1 MRRIV
6 LHACIAVLALF
17 VLTPG
22 FAAPAT
28 ADETAPARGHHHHD
42 HDDRGDDDHDD
53 DTDTAPV
60 AIEGADLQALIML
73 GWTGPGSRISVDVV
87 VQNAGPGAS
96 SGYALVFAPELGTDR
111 SVTAG
116 EACAV
121 RSEGGF
127 TCSGGALPAGESQ
140 THRFS
145 FAPAGESEAWPPFW
159 FATVTGNEPD
169 PEPGNDRTS
178 LELPDSTF
186 VRIEP
191 DIKTRVEDANQ
202 DGLATPGERIETFV
216 HLVNTSAYPWEQVQV
231 SVSGTI
237 WDHRE
242 LEQTIAPGEETTVKF
257 AGVVPD
263 LGPDASSG
271 IEAQV
276 SARAV
281 GANVDGW
288 SGTLMLIGPYA
299 TPNPF
304 GPRGD
309 QYLPTRP
316 DRDGPPAVDL
326 EAERAERERIADRQ
340 RAARDARESTSG
352 TAPDQSGATTT
363 APPMTMAPPPHALD
377 HDPRTRSTDRSTSAT
392 GATDAAPGWLSDAMR
407 DSEIATG
414 DPAPSALDAGW
425 MDDLRAN
432 SPLSGFQSVLVL
444 QGLIACVIVALYV
457 SIARAR
463 ARRDRAA
470 DA

>member
-1 MRRIV
+1 MRR
-6 LHACIAVLALF
+6 LLLLASVALLGL
-17 VLTPG
+17 VALSPASPG
-22 FAAPAT
+22 FAAPADGESPT
-28 ADETAPARGHHHHD
+28 AAPRDHHS
-42 HDDRGDDDHDD
+42 DDDVPTESDD
-53 DTDTAPV
+53 DTAVTVEAS
-60 AIEGADLQALIML
+60 ADLQVFLML
-73 GWTGPGSRISVDVV
+73 GWSGVGSRLTIDVF
-87 VQNAGPGAS
+87 VQNAGPDSS
-96 SGYALVFAPELGTDR
+96 SGHTLIFAPQDGTDR
-111 SVTAG
+111 VVSAG
-116 EACAV
+116 QDCAV
-121 RSEGGF
+121 RDGGGF
-127 TCSGGALPAGESQ
+127 TCQGGELHAGEMQ
-140 THRFS
+140 TYRFT
-145 FAPAGESEAWPPFW
+145 FEPPGDSEGWPPFW
-159 FATVTGNEPD
+159 YATVTGNESD
-169 PEPGNDRTS
+169 PNAESDRTT
-178 LELPDSTF
+178 LELPDSEF

-281 GANVDGW
+281 GANIDGW

-363 APPMTMAPPPHALD
+363 APPMTMAPPPHTSAP
-377 HDPRTRSTDRSTSAT
+377 DPRTRSTDRSTSAT
-392 GATDAAPGWLSDAMR
+392 GANDAAPGWLTDPMR
-407 DSEIATG
+407 DSDTATG
-414 DPAPSALDAGW
+414 DTAPSALDAGW

-457 SIARAR
+457 SVARAR
-463 ARRDRAA
+463 ARRDREA